1 MMAAIG
7 SKARPTLYVSID
19 GDTWTLKSESTFKSS
34 TIHFKLG
41 VEFDETTADDRKMKV
56 RINAYPTIG
65 RI

>member
-7 SKARPTLYVSID
+7 NKARPTLYVSID

-56 RINAYPTIG
+56 PIYTYPTIG